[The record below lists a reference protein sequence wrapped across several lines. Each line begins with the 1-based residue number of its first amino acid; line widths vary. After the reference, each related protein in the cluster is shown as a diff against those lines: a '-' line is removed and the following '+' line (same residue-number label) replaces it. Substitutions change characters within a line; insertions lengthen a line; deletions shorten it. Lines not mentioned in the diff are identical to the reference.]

1 MATFAVNDY
10 MEGTMLTLGWV
21 VNNGIWDALTTTG
34 IAVVPFI
41 ALVAGEWFR
50 ARQEG
55 DDEGNKGVLSLNR
68 IESRLYVM
76 LLVLAFTCVP
86 VFTLNV
92 DPVNVNQEHADQCGT
107 VMMSSGQWGEST
119 MTSIDGQQA
128 RVPMWWALTHSISKG
143 ITNVAVSRI
152 PCSTDYQSVR
162 TALDLTSIS
171 DPGLKREVGE
181 FQLACFGPARNK
193 LFQSGTSLDQA
204 ASEDVDWIGSDY
216 FLDTAGYYDSFY
228 APRPMPGF
236 PYQASRDE
244 ARPSTGPGQPGYPS
258 CREWW
263 SDDSAGLAAR
273 LKGQVDT
280 SLWSRMQS
288 FFPTGSSAEEYMIRR
303 MVSPRSGAANG
314 NTDQASIGYRDLD
327 GGGVDDAVVAVA
339 GMAGNALA
347 TVPFRAGM
355 DSLKQ
360 SLPMIQGIMLMA
372 IIICLPFVSVASG
385 YSVKVAGIAMFGLFG
400 LFFLTFWWELARWL
414 DSHLVELLYDSD
426 AAKMSW
432 LAGVENA
439 NDKMVMRFV
448 NGMMFLV
455 LPGIWVGTMA
465 WAGAGAGN
473 AVSSGINKAGGE
485 TQGAGKKGGEV
496 AQKGA
501 SGGKV

>member
-21 VNNGIWDALTTTG
+21 INNGVWDAMTSTG

-76 LLVLAFTCVP
+76 LLVVAFTCVP

-92 DPVNVNQEHADQCGT
+92 NPVNVNQEHAEQCGT

-128 RVPMWWALTHSISKG
+128 RVPMWWALTHSLSKG
-143 ITNVAVSRI
+143 LTNVAISKI

-162 TALDLTSIS
+162 TALDLESIS
-171 DPGLKREVGE
+171 DPGLKREIGE

-193 LFQSGTSLDQA
+193 LFQSGAGLEEA
-204 ASEDVDWIGSDY
+204 RGMDVDWVGSDY
-216 FLDTAGYYDSFY
+216 FLDTPGYYDSFY

-236 PYQASRDE
+236 PYNADRDQ

-263 SDDSAGLAAR
+263 SDGSEGLAAR
-273 LKGQVDT
+273 IQDQVDT
-280 SLWSRMQS
+280 TVWSRMQS
-288 FFPTGSSAEEYMIRR
+288 FFPGTSSAEEYMIRR

-314 NTDQASIGYRDLD
+314 NTSQASVGYRSLD
-327 GGGVDDAVVAVA
+327 GGFVDDVTSAAGMVGNAVA
-339 GMAGNALA
+339 
-347 TVPFRAGM
+347 TIPFQAGM

-360 SLPMIQGIMLMA
+360 SLPMIQGILLMA
-372 IIICLPFVSVASG
+372 IIICLPFVLVASG
-385 YSVKVAGIAMFGLFG
+385 YSVKVAGTAMFGLFAI
-400 LFFLTFWWELARWL
+400 FFLTFWWELARWL
-414 DSHLVELLYDSD
+414 DSNLIDLMYDSD
-426 AAKMSW
+426 AAKLSW
-432 LAGVENA
+432 IAGVENA
-439 NDKMVMRFV
+439 NDKMVLKFV
-448 NGMMFLV
+448 SGMMFLV
-455 LPGIWVGTMA
+455 LPGVWVATLG
-465 WAGAGAGN
+465 WAGFKVGN
-473 AVSSGINKAGGE
+473 AVGGVEGASGQAKQAG
-485 TQGAGKKGGEV
+485 QKGGDM

-501 SGGKV
+501 SGGKA

>member
-1 MATFAVNDY
+1 MATFAINDY

-21 VNNGIWDALTTTG
+21 VNNGIWDALTSTG

-143 ITNVAVSRI
+143 ITNVAVSKI

-244 ARPSTGPGQPGYPS
+244 ARPSTGPGQSGYPS

-263 SDDSAGLAAR
+263 SDNSEGIAAR
-273 LKGQVDT
+273 LADQVDT
-280 SLWSRMQS
+280 TLWSRMQS

-327 GGGVDDAVVAVA
+327 GGVDDAVVAVA

-385 YSVKVAGIAMFGLFG
+385 YSVKVAGLAMFGLFG

-414 DSHLVELLYDSD
+414 DSHLVDLLYDSD

-432 LAGVENA
+432 LAGVENT
-439 NDKMVMRFV
+439 NDKLVMGLV
-448 NGMMFLV
+448 NGMMFIV
-455 LPGIWVGTMA
+455 LPSVWIGVMG

-473 AVSSGINKAGGE
+473 AISSGIAKAGE
-485 TQGAGKKGGEV
+485 QPKSAGGQAAEK
-496 AQKGA
+496 AQNAATK
-501 SGGKV
+501 

>member
-143 ITNVAVSRI
+143 ITNVAVSKI

-244 ARPSTGPGQPGYPS
+244 ARPSTGPGDPGYPS

-263 SDDSAGLAAR
+263 SDSSEGIAAR
-273 LKGQVDT
+273 LVDQVDT
-280 SLWSRMQS
+280 TLWSRMQS
-288 FFPTGSSAEEYMIRR
+288 FFPTGSSPEEYMIRR

-314 NTDQASIGYRDLD
+314 NTEQASIGYRSLD
-327 GGGVDDAVVAVA
+327 GGITDDVSSTAAMV
-339 GMAGNALA
+339 GNALG
-347 TVPFRAGM
+347 TIPFQAGM
-355 DSLKQ
+355 DSLRQ

-385 YSVKVAGIAMFGLFG
+385 YSVKVAGLAMFGLFG

-414 DSHLVELLYDSD
+414 DSHLIDLMYGSD

-439 NDKMVMRFV
+439 NDKMVLRFV
-448 NGMMFLV
+448 NGMMFVV
-455 LPGIWVGTMA
+455 LPGLWVGVMG

-473 AVSSGINKAGGE
+473 AISSGMNQATKPGREAGSKA
-485 TQGAGKKGGEV
+485 AD
-496 AQKGA
+496 
-501 SGGKV
+501 KVQSKAT

>member
-1 MATFAVNDY
+1 MATFTVNDY
-10 MEGTMLTLGWV
+10 MEGTMLTLGWII
-21 VNNGIWDALTTTG
+21 NNGIWDAMTTTG

-41 ALVAGEWFR
+41 ALVAGEWFK

-76 LLVLAFTCVP
+76 LLVVAFTCVP

-92 DPVNVNQEHADQCGT
+92 NPVNVNMEHAEQCGT
-107 VMMSSGQWGEST
+107 VMMSTGQWGEST

-128 RVPMWWALTHSISKG
+128 RVPMLWALTHSISKG
-143 ITNVAVSRI
+143 LTNVAISKI

-162 TALDLTSIS
+162 TALDLESIS

-193 LFQSGTSLDQA
+193 LFQSGASLEEAQGM
-204 ASEDVDWIGSDY
+204 DVDWVGSAH
-216 FLDTAGYYDSFY
+216 FLNTPGYYDSFY
-228 APRPMPGF
+228 SPRPITGF
-236 PYQASRDE
+236 PYNADRDE

-263 SDDSAGLAAR
+263 SDSSEGLAAR
-273 LKGQVDT
+273 IKDQVDT
-280 SLWSRMQS
+280 TVWSRMQS
-288 FFPTGSSAEEYMIRR
+288 FFPGTSSAEEYMIRR

-314 NTDQASIGYRDLD
+314 NTSQASIGYRSLD
-327 GGGVDDAVVAVA
+327 GGVDGAVVAVA

-360 SLPMIQGIMLMA
+360 SLPMIQGILLMA
-372 IIICLPFVSVASG
+372 IIICLPFVMVASG
-385 YSVKVAGIAMFGLFG
+385 YSVKVAGMAMFALFG

-414 DSHLVELLYDSD
+414 DSNLIDLMYNSD
-426 AAKMSW
+426 AAKLSW
-432 LAGVENA
+432 LAGIENA
-439 NDKMVMRFV
+439 NDKMVLQFV

-455 LPGIWVGTMA
+455 LPSLWIAALG
-465 WAGAGAGN
+465 WAGAGAGS
-473 AVSSGINKAGGE
+473 AIAGGINGAAKEAKGAGGK
-485 TQGAGKKGGEV
+485 AADK
-496 AQKGA
+496 AQDKA
-501 SGGKV
+501 M

>member
-76 LLVLAFTCVP
+76 LLVLVFTCVP

-143 ITNVAVSRI
+143 ITNVAVSKI

-193 LFQSGTSLDQA
+193 LFQSGTTLDQV

-216 FLDTAGYYDSFY
+216 FLDTGGYYDSFY

-236 PYQASRDE
+236 SYQESRDQ

-263 SDDSAGLAAR
+263 SDSSEGIAAR
-273 LKGQVDT
+273 LVDQVDT
-280 SLWSRMQS
+280 TLWSRMQS

-314 NTDQASIGYRDLD
+314 NTEQASIGYRSLD
-327 GGGVDDAVVAVA
+327 GGITDDVSSTAAMV
-339 GMAGNALA
+339 GNALG
-347 TVPFRAGM
+347 TIPFQAGM
-355 DSLKQ
+355 DSLRQ
-360 SLPMIQGIMLMA
+360 SLPMIQGIMLMV

-385 YSVKVAGIAMFGLFG
+385 YSVKVAGLAMFGLFG

-414 DSHLVELLYDSD
+414 DSHLIDLMYGSD

-448 NGMMFLV
+448 NGMMFIV
-455 LPGIWVGTMA
+455 LPSVWIGVMG

-473 AVSSGINKAGGE
+473 AISSGIQTGSTEAKSAGSKAANKVQDKA
-485 TQGAGKKGGEV
+485 V
-496 AQKGA
+496 
-501 SGGKV
+501 